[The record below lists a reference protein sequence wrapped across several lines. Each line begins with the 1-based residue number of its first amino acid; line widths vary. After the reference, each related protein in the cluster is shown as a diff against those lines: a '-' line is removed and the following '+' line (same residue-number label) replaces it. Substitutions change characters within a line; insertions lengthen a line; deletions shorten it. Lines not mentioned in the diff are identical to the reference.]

1 MVESTEKREGCGK
14 RVISAAFSFLFLQP
28 SHFSIYV
35 PLRRE
40 IQTGSDGVHSYELEP
55 TDVESEVAV
64 FLPTLHHRHWLITAP
79 SVTRTLG
86 LSLFLGCPRTG
97 TQRVVSKRYYFGI
110 SRMMLRDPH
119 QAPIPSP

>member
-1 MVESTEKREGCGK
+1 MVQSSIGKLEGCGK
-14 RVISAAFSFLFLQP
+14 RRVILAAFSL
-28 SHFSIYV
+28 SIYV

-97 TQRVVSKRYYFGI
+97 TQRVLSKRYYFGI